1 MPDEMDAKQLRQ
13 LLPKNAQDADAA
25 RRLVALGPDVL
36 GPVVPDMLRRL
47 KDHQSPVAD
56 IYSEFFAANGE
67 RFVAV
72 VGGFLARSS
81 MPDLKNVIVTRI
93 LVHWSRDAL
102 AELSPTLQML
112 VTRSDFFNT
121 DLVLIRLLH
130 THRLVDASWL
140 EQWLTF
146 KRDRLAQL
154 SNEADEVH
162 AYLTQP

>member
-1 MPDEMDAKQLRQ
+1 MNAKQLRQ

-25 RRLVALGPDVL
+25 RQLVALGPDVL
-36 GPVVPDMLRRL
+36 GPIVPDMLRRL

-56 IYSEFFAANGE
+56 IYCEFFAANGE

-72 VGGFLARSS
+72 VEGFLARSS

-102 AELSPTLQML
+102 AELSATLQVL
-112 VTRSDFFNT
+112 VTRSDLFNT

-130 THRLVDASWL
+130 THKLADDKWL
-140 EQWLTF
+140 KQWLTF
-146 KRDRLAQL
+146 KRDRLTQL
-154 SNEADEVH
+154 LREADKAN
-162 AYLTQP
+162 AYLSRS